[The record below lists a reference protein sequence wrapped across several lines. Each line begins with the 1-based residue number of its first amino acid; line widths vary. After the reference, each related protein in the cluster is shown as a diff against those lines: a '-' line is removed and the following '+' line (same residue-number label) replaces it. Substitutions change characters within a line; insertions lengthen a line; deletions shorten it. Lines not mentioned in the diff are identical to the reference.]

1 MRHRMQ
7 TKAPAPIDPP
17 MRGAALAAARTP
29 LTPALQ
35 REIERWFVRR
45 GVPQLIEGYSTEQ
58 RMDARALPFIVGWL
72 VVGTILFWGTRSEW
86 PLLWNAAATLGT
98 LLFIAIGHT
107 AVRWLRGRPSVPHS
121 QELDAIDIFIIGPL
135 VALPAGLIDGS
146 LREAIV
152 AGLNSL
158 LGIGIIY
165 VVVALGLLEIGWWG
179 IGRLQSEI
187 LHVVRLVSRTL
198 PVLLILVLFLLFA
211 SEIWE
216 AAHELRG
223 VELAIALLLILAVA
237 ALLVVTALGAE
248 LHALVAERP
257 EEMAAEAR
265 TTPAAPLVGRTLD
278 PIPHPPPLS
287 RLQRLN
293 LTTLVLLSQLIQ
305 SVFVAGVV
313 MVFLVCLGLLALPAD
328 LQVRW
333 VGDGV
338 QTLLAFDLLGEVRTL
353 SAELLTVC
361 ALLGAVV
368 GLYFTGLSITDA
380 AYRAEHFSRVVEE
393 VRELLAARAVY
404 VAALQRRTDAPVA
417 AEETV

>member
-1 MRHRMQ
+1 MQ
-7 TKAPAPIDPP
+7 TESS
-17 MRGAALAAARTP
+17 ALNEP
-29 LTPALQ
+29 LLTPALQ
-35 REIERWFVRR
+35 RDIERWFVRR

-58 RMDARALPFIVGWL
+58 RMDARALPLIVGWL
-72 VVGTILFWGTRSEW
+72 VVGTILFWGTRPDW
-86 PLLWNAAATLGT
+86 PPVWNTAGIVGT
-98 LLFIAIGHT
+98 LLFVAVGHT
-107 AVRWLRGRPSVPHS
+107 AVRWLRGRAGWPPSR
-121 QELDAIDIFIIGPL
+121 ELDAIDIFVVGPL
-135 VALPAGLIDGS
+135 MGVAAGVIDGS

-165 VVVALGLLEIGWWG
+165 VVVALGLVEIGRWG
-179 IGRLQSEI
+179 IGRLQSEL
-187 LHVVRLVSRTL
+187 LHIVRLVARTL

-223 VELAIALLLILAVA
+223 VELAVAILLILAVA

-248 LHALVAERP
+248 LRVLVAERP
-257 EEMAAEAR
+257 EQMAAEAR
-265 TTPAAPLVGRTLD
+265 ATPAAPLVDGLAG
-278 PIPHPPPLS
+278 PVPHPPALS
-287 RLQRLN
+287 WLQRTN
-293 LTTLVLLSQLIQ
+293 LTALVLLSQLIQ
-305 SVFVAGVV
+305 SVFVAAVV
-313 MVFLVCLGLLALPAD
+313 MAFLMCLGLLALPAD
-328 LQVRW
+328 LQERW

-338 QTLLAFDLLGEVRTL
+338 QTLVAFDLLGEVRTL
-353 SAELLTVC
+353 SAELLTVS

-404 VAALQRRTDAPVA
+404 VAAMHARDESAG
-417 AEETV
+417 AETA